1 MPPFRFIIGGM
12 VALDL
17 AWAEHRG
24 PLSRRVPGRRAWIA
38 LNLIFVG
45 AQLAG
50 LLAIVLGR
58 FMRKNW
64 ERSLPKFEISAVL
77 LWHLLGVGLLLL
89 GGIVALI
96 WSLARR
102 SSGVARIAP
111 NTRALNQA
119 HPTAPA
125 PISRGQFL
133 KMAALATPPLF
144 TILLTSITQAQLR
157 HFRVRR
163 FVLPMAGLPRDLD
176 GMTIAHV
183 SDMHLG
189 ELTTGPILRAMVKT
203 VNDLKTD
210 LVLLTGDLINDDLTD
225 LTEGLVLA
233 SALQGRYGNCMIEGN
248 HDLIENRAI
257 FEARARTSSVPF
269 LVNQSITVPVRGY
282 PVQLLGLRWDGAPT
296 KYRDQVI
303 AHSARRLL
311 AQRHPGTFPILL
323 AHHPHAFDTA
333 AELDIPL
340 TLAGHTHG
348 GQLMLTHDIG
358 VGPLLYRYW
367 SGHYQKARS
376 QLIVS
381 NGVGNWFPLRIN
393 APAEIVHITLR
404 RA

>member
-1 MPPFRFIIGGM
+1 MLPFRFIIGGM

-17 AWAEHRG
+17 AWAAIAVR
-24 PLSRRVPGRRAWIA
+24 LARRVPGRRAWIA

-50 LLAIVLGR
+50 LLAIVIGR
-58 FMRKNW
+58 FSRMNW
-64 ERSLPKFEISAVL
+64 ERTLPKFAISAVL
-77 LWHLLGVGLLLL
+77 LWHLLGFGLLLL

-96 WSLARR
+96 WGLAHRRR
-102 SSGVARIAP
+102 SEEAR
-111 NTRALNQA
+111 LV
-119 HPTAPA
+119 PTAPALRPADPTPPA
-125 PISRGQFL
+125 PISRGQFI

-157 HFRVRR
+157 HFRIRR

-176 GMTIAHV
+176 GVTIAHV

-225 LTEGLVLA
+225 LTEGLDLA

-257 FEARARTSSVPF
+257 FEARARISSVPF
-269 LVNQSITVPVRGY
+269 LVNQSLTVPVRGY
-282 PVQLLGLRWDGAPT
+282 PVQLLGLRWDAAAT
-296 KYRDQVI
+296 KHRDRII
-303 AHSARRLL
+303 AHSTRRLL

-348 GQLMLTHDIG
+348 GQLMLSENIG
-358 VGPLLYRYW
+358 VGPMLYRYW
-367 SGHYQKARS
+367 SGHYQ
-376 QLIVS
+376 
-381 NGVGNWFPLRIN
+381 
-393 APAEIVHITLR
+393 
-404 RA
+404 